1 MKTIT
6 CRQLGG
12 ACDKKFSAD
21 TFEEIA
27 EMSKRHGSEMFQKGD
42 ESHLAAMQEMQ
53 DLMKSPEAMAN
64 WFEKKRDEFNSLP
77 EDN

>member
-1 MKTIT
+1 
-6 CRQLGG
+6 
-12 ACDKKFSAD
+12 
-21 TFEEIA
+21 
-27 EMSKRHGSEMFQKGD
+27 MFQKGD